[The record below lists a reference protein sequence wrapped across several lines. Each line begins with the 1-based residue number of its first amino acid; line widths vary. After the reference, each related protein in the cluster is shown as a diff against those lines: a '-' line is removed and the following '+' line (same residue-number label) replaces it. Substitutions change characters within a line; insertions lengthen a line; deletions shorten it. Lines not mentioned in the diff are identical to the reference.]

1 MRSVPVKERIL
12 SNCFAIFRDRKMY
25 GIISCIQR
33 MLAVKSCNVWFQKIF
48 IPPPPTDGQWK
59 FLGGGGGLKGR
70 NFQGVWGGWAHDKFP
85 GGINAANHTTQTYG
99 KYFDLQCPKTLK

>member
-1 MRSVPVKERIL
+1 
-12 SNCFAIFRDRKMY
+12 MY

-48 IPPPPTDGQWK
+48 IPPPQHGWSVEIPRGR
-59 FLGGGGGLKGR
+59 GGLKGR
-70 NFQGVWGGWAHDKFP
+70 NFQGVWGGWARDKFP